1 MYKFLTHF
9 HINYRLTAVVALFA
23 LLALFES
30 QSAHAQQPS
39 AEGVGTVTEPL
50 GESYEEPKKLAPN
63 VARVTF
69 YRPAHGYPSGV
80 ASLQVNDH
88 YHVALQFGSFSELC
102 LPPGR
107 ISLAA
112 HMVQTGAPLKN
123 HKDATAALPIQDGN
137 NVYFRISE
145 FGDTRATIT
154 PVRADVALPEL
165 KNTRRQAHVVSR
177 VPNAVDC
184 LPQEPSVEKKETIVL
199 APVVVKKESIVL
211 GADALFAFGKSDI
224 KGISALG
231 RTSLDELVAHLQKEY
246 GTQEGLKIQ
255 VTGHADPLGN
265 PASNK
270 RLSEARAQA
279 IRTYM
284 VSGGLKAQN
293 ITAVGAGSEQPVITT
308 CGKTAK
314 PEAIECNKPNR
325 RVVVSVQALAN

>member
-1 MYKFLTHF
+1 MYKFLPHF
-9 HINYRLTAVVALFA
+9 HIKHRLTAAVALLA
-23 LLALFES
+23 LLALFAS
-30 QSAHAQQPS
+30 SYAHAQQPS
-39 AEGVGTVTEPL
+39 EDGTGTGTVTEPL
-50 GESYEEPKKLAPN
+50 GESYDEPKKLAPN
-63 VARVTF
+63 VVRVTF
-69 YRPAHGYPSGV
+69 YRPAHGYPLGV

-88 YHVALQFGSFSELC
+88 YHVALQFGGYSELC

-123 HKDATAALPIQDGN
+123 YKDATAALPIQGGN

-145 FGDTRATIT
+145 FGDNRATIT

-184 LPQEPSVEKKETIVL
+184 LPREPSI
-199 APVVVKKESIVL
+199 VKKESIVL

-246 GTQEGLKIQ
+246 GTQEGLQIQ

-270 RLSEARAQA
+270 RLSESRAKA

-284 VSGGLKAQN
+284 VSGGLKAQAV
-293 ITAVGAGSEQPVITT
+293 TAVGAGSEQPVITT
-308 CGKTAK
+308 CGKTAT

-325 RVVVSVQALAN
+325 RVVVNVQATAR

>member
-1 MYKFLTHF
+1 
-9 HINYRLTAVVALFA
+9 
-23 LLALFES
+23 
-30 QSAHAQQPS
+30 
-39 AEGVGTVTEPL
+39 
-50 GESYEEPKKLAPN
+50 
-63 VARVTF
+63 
-69 YRPAHGYPSGV
+69 
-80 ASLQVNDH
+80 
-88 YHVALQFGSFSELC
+88 
-102 LPPGR
+102 
-107 ISLAA
+107 
-112 HMVQTGAPLKN
+112 MVQTGAPLKN

-154 PVRADVALPEL
+154 PVRANVALPEL

-177 VPNAVDC
+177 VPNAIDC
-184 LPQEPSVEKKETIVL
+184 LPQEPSIEKKETIVL

>member
-1 MYKFLTHF
+1 
-9 HINYRLTAVVALFA
+9 VALLA
-23 LLALFES
+23 LLALFAS
-30 QSAHAQQPS
+30 HNTHAQQQS
-39 AEGVGTVTEPL
+39 ADGVGTVTEPL
-50 GESYEEPKKLAPN
+50 GESYDEPKKLAPN

-88 YHVALQFGSFSELC
+88 YHVSLQFGGYSELC

-123 HKDATAALPIQDGN
+123 YKDATAALPIQGGN
-137 NVYFRISE
+137 NVYFRINE
-145 FGDTRATIT
+145 FGDNRATIT

-184 LPQEPSVEKKETIVL
+184 LPREPSI
-199 APVVVKKESIVL
+199 VKKESIVL

-224 KGISALG
+224 KGISPQG
-231 RTSLDELVAHLQKEY
+231 RASLDELVAHLQKEY
-246 GTQEGLKIQ
+246 ATQEGLQIQ

-270 RLSEARAQA
+270 RLSEARAKA

-284 VSGGLKAQN
+284 VGGGLKAQAV
-293 ITAVGAGSEQPVITT
+293 TAVGAGSEQPVITT
-308 CGKTAK
+308 CGKTAT

-325 RVVVSVQALAN
+325 RVVVNVQATAR